1 MYQDLFLLQNICRF
15 ISVLQAL
22 EPDPYWNPLGT
33 FVEPLLLL
41 LKFRQLVG
49 SDKVVNIKLDFIA
62 HLHRCIFHADVV
74 FLETIK
80 CHINQKT
87 EKESL
92 ECVCKSKNSEFS

>member
-41 LKFRQLVG
+41 GGIQKQHGQPRGEGVSEISTLLHKSSKVKLSTRGGG
-49 SDKVVNIKLDFIA
+49 SK
-62 HLHRCIFHADVV
+62 
-74 FLETIK
+74 
-80 CHINQKT
+80 
-87 EKESL
+87 
-92 ECVCKSKNSEFS
+92 KSKNLHVVFERPPTKV